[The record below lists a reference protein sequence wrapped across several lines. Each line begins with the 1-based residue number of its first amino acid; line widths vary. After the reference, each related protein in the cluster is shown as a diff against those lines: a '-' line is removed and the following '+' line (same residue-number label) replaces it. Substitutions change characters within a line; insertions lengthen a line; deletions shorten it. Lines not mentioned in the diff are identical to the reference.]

1 MVSKPRRV
9 WLWIVGGAALLA
21 LVIGVVHGGR
31 GRFTARTPATAARA
45 HAPANAIPPGGA
57 RQPAPAPLPAPP
69 TGPLTSFEDGT
80 YRVGTAAREVSAGR
94 YRSAGPTEGMP
105 CYWARTKDSTGKVDA
120 IIAQG
125 YPDGPTTVTIKHSD
139 RAFVTSGCARWSKI
153 G

>member
-31 GRFTARTPATAARA
+31 GHFTARAPATAARA
-45 HAPANAIPPGGA
+45 HAPANATAPSGA

-80 YRVGTAAREVSAGR
+80 YRIGTAAGEVLTGR
-94 YRSAGPTEGMP
+94 YRSSGPTEGMP
-105 CYWARTKDSTGKVDA
+105 CYWARTKDSTGRASA

-125 YPDGPTTVTIKHSD
+125 HPDGPATVTIKRSD
-139 RAFVTSGCARWSKI
+139 RAFVASGCARWIRI